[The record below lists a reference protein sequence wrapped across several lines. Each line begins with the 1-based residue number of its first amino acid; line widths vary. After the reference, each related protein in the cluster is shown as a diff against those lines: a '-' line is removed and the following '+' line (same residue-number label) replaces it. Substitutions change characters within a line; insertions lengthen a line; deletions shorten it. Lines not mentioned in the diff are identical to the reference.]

1 MRKAQFEKIA
11 EKVKP
16 GGKVTWFGKDG
27 KRHRRRIVDHD
38 LHDDNN
44 VEGSD
49 AVHAGHVGHHAMEEM
64 LRQTALPEGWEFKN
78 EKEVKELATMKVI
91 LKKEFADLAHSV
103 VTLQDGRVVNVVKQF
118 PDVYGDMRLLRFLR
132 KQKTEDA
139 VAASAAYRKF
149 LAWRKANDVDN
160 IRALVET
167 RPFEVPTTS
176 EFVPDFLPFDFR
188 TKGQPENPSEN
199 IGAIILLS
207 IGKWRTS
214 ELTSLIKRGE
224 LSLSDFSV
232 YWIFIFESLHK
243 CLYSESVKQKQ
254 MVFVE
259 AISDLKGFSLR
270 QITPAFVSLVLRPWI
285 SELQANYPETAKRIN
300 VVHPPKVVSLLW
312 KAVNPMI
319 SPGTAAKIRIR

>member
-132 KQKTEDA
+132 K
-139 VAASAAYRKF
+139 
-149 LAWRKANDVDN
+149 
-160 IRALVET
+160 
-167 RPFEVPTTS
+167 
-176 EFVPDFLPFDFR
+176 
-188 TKGQPENPSEN
+188 
-199 IGAIILLS
+199 
-207 IGKWRTS
+207 
-214 ELTSLIKRGE
+214 
-224 LSLSDFSV
+224 
-232 YWIFIFESLHK
+232 
-243 CLYSESVKQKQ
+243 
-254 MVFVE
+254 
-259 AISDLKGFSLR
+259 
-270 QITPAFVSLVLRPWI
+270 
-285 SELQANYPETAKRIN
+285 
-300 VVHPPKVVSLLW
+300 
-312 KAVNPMI
+312 
-319 SPGTAAKIRIR
+319 